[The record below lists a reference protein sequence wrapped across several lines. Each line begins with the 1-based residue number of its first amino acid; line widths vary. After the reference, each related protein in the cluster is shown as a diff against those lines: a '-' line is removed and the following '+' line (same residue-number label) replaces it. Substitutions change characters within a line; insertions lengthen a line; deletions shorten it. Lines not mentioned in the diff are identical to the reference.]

1 MEGIKE
7 DVLTVALMSKE
18 HPGRVRAVGSHITPT
33 VYFTIPKQKGCNVQ
47 IFLAQQDELMETKE
61 TIQELEDAV
70 FKMNAQAVDMNER
83 GSCSVKSEHNVK
95 ISYAE
100 PARNLS
106 RERKP
111 DKDDDDDVQLV
122 DTLDALQ
129 VYLET
134 LLLRK

>member
-47 IFLAQQDELMETKE
+47 IFLAQQDELMETKARL
-61 TIQELEDAV
+61 QKLEDAV
-70 FKMNAQAVDMNER
+70 FKTNAQAVDTEER

-95 ISYAE
+95 ISIVE
-100 PARNLS
+100 PARNLL
-106 RERKP
+106 REEKP
-111 DKDDDDDVQLV
+111 DNDDDVQLV